1 MLVWQNACV
10 IEGDR
15 MRFLEKFFLFIFTLC
30 LAALGLGGIWA
41 CYDANLLHYVN
52 WAATL
57 MTQNRWLT
65 LIGSACLLL
74 LAILLLFGVVFN
86 SSGRRK
92 ESPSQNVIMVGEAGD
107 NVQISAAAVD
117 CIIQQLK
124 NSFPAVQDLE
134 TRISQGSDG
143 VQVML
148 KVVAAAEANIPQLA
162 AAMRQAVKA
171 QLEDMVGLKVGSVKV
186 VVSDV
191 VATASTASTFS
202 NTSAAPSINPDETK
216 ETAI

>member
-1 MLVWQNACV
+1 
-10 IEGDR
+10 

-30 LAALGLGGIWA
+30 LAALGVGGIWA
-41 CYDANLLHYVN
+41 CYDADLLHYVN

-74 LAILLLFGVVFN
+74 FAILLLFGVVFS

-92 ESPSQNVIMVGEAGD
+92 ESPAQNVIMVGEAAD
-107 NVQISAAAVD
+107 NVQISTVAVD

-124 NSFPAVQDLE
+124 NNFPAVQDLE
-134 TRISQGSDG
+134 TRISQASDG

-148 KVVAAAEANIPQLA
+148 KVVAVAEANIPQLA
-162 AAMRQAVKA
+162 ADMRQAVKA
-171 QLEDMVGLKVGSVKV
+171 QLEDMVGLKVGAVKV

-191 VATASTASTFS
+191 VSVAPPKSATS
-202 NTSAAPSINPDETK
+202 NINLDENK
-216 ETAI
+216 DTAI

>member
-1 MLVWQNACV
+1 
-10 IEGDR
+10 

-30 LAALGLGGIWA
+30 LAALGVGGIWA

-74 LAILLLFGVVFN
+74 FAILLLFGVVFS
-86 SSGRRK
+86 SSGRKK
-92 ESPSQNVIMVGEAGD
+92 EDPAQKVIMVGDAAD
-107 NVQISAAAVD
+107 NVQISAVAVD

-124 NSFPAVQDLE
+124 NSFPAVRDLE
-134 TRISQGSDG
+134 TRITQASDG

-148 KVVAAAEANIPQLA
+148 KLVAAAEANIPQLA

-186 VVSDV
+186 VVADV
-191 VATASTASTFS
+191 VATASSSTASAASTAS
-202 NTSAAPSINPDETK
+202 SAPDIDLDETK
-216 ETAI
+216 GTAI

>member
-1 MLVWQNACV
+1 
-10 IEGDR
+10 

-30 LAALGLGGIWA
+30 LAALGVGGIWA

-74 LAILLLFGVVFN
+74 FAILLLFGVVFS

-92 ESPSQNVIMVGEAGD
+92 ESPAQNVIMVGEAAD
-107 NVQISAAAVD
+107 NVQISTVAVD

-124 NSFPAVQDLE
+124 NNFPAVQDLE
-134 TRISQGSDG
+134 TRISQASDG

-148 KVVAAAEANIPQLA
+148 KVVAVAEANIPQLA
-162 AAMRQAVKA
+162 RLRLWCLMWCQLHRLNRLPQISTWMKTRTRQFEPCSEAK
-171 QLEDMVGLKVGSVKV
+171 
-186 VVSDV
+186 
-191 VATASTASTFS
+191 
-202 NTSAAPSINPDETK
+202 
-216 ETAI
+216 

>member
-1 MLVWQNACV
+1 MSDCLGQNYAGV
-10 IEGDR
+10 GVNAAGAIG
-15 MRFLEKFFLFIFTLC
+15 LWAIALC
-30 LAALGLGGIWA
+30 WFGVGGIWA

-74 LAILLLFGVVFN
+74 FAILLLFGVVFS

-92 ESPSQNVIMVGEAGD
+92 ESPAQNVIMVGEAAD
-107 NVQISAAAVD
+107 NVQISTVAVD

-124 NSFPAVQDLE
+124 NNFPAVQDLE
-134 TRISQGSDG
+134 TRISQASDG

-148 KVVAAAEANIPQLA
+148 KVVAVAEANIPQLA
-162 AAMRQAVKA
+162 ADMRQAVKA
-171 QLEDMVGLKVGSVKV
+171 QLEDMVGLKVGAVKV

-191 VATASTASTFS
+191 VSVAPPKSATS
-202 NTSAAPSINPDETK
+202 NINLDENK
-216 ETAI
+216 DTAI

>member
-1 MLVWQNACV
+1 
-10 IEGDR
+10 

-30 LAALGLGGIWA
+30 LAALGVGGIWA

-74 LAILLLFGVVFN
+74 FAILLLFGVVFS

-92 ESPSQNVIMVGEAGD
+92 EAPAQNVIMVGEAAD
-107 NVQISAAAVD
+107 NVQ
-117 CIIQQLK
+117 LK
-124 NSFPAVQDLE
+124 NNFPAVQDLE
-134 TRISQGSDG
+134 TRISQASDG

-148 KVVAAAEANIPQLA
+148 KVVAVAEANIPQLA
-162 AAMRQAVKA
+162 ADMRQAVKA
-171 QLEDMVGLKVGSVKV
+171 QLEDMVGLKVGAVKV

-191 VATASTASTFS
+191 VSVAPPKSATS
-202 NTSAAPSINPDETK
+202 NINLDENK
-216 ETAI
+216 DTAI